1 MIPENEK
8 KKKKSKTDDIAAFC
22 GEFSDVDMLQ
32 VWNCVNKTHRKQQQ
46 LVDAA
51 PGPNKVKFS
60 SLCAR

>member
-51 PGPNKVKFS
+51 SGPNKVKFS